1 MKIFTEPF
9 IHAVVT
15 PPVEV
20 YEYAKHIY
28 PVPPT
33 LIPGCRTNL
42 DVVDDNITQY
52 LDSVVNEAYSVFL
65 PRLQEEYPKM
75 DFNSLNKKSRYLFS
89 HNTASLGSNVI
100 RGLHLDNGTKI
111 VVGLWYFKEDDDDA
125 GGDLYLMNPI
135 TKQST
140 TFKYDSNKLI
150 IFPNIITAW
159 HAVTKRNASV
169 VPRKFINIVL
179 ESDVFLHS
187 YNKIGIVEPRNKV
200 VNNFK

>member
-9 IHAVVT
+9 IHAIVT
-15 PPVEV
+15 PPAEI

-28 PVPPT
+28 PVSPT
-33 LIPGCRTNL
+33 LIPGYRTNL
-42 DVVDDNITQY
+42 DIVDDNITRY
-52 LDSVVNEAYSVFL
+52 IDSVVDEAYNTFL
-65 PRLQEEYPKM
+65 PNLQEEYPKM
-75 DFNSLNKKSRYLFS
+75 DFNTLSKRSRYLFS
-89 HNTASLGSNVI
+89 HNTPSLNPNVI

-111 VVGLWYFKEDDDDA
+111 IVGLWYFKDDEDTA

-135 TKQST
+135 TKKST
-140 TFKYDSNKLI
+140 IFKYDSNKLI

-159 HAVTKRNASV
+159 HAVTKRNSSAI
-169 VPRKFINIVL
+169 PRKFINIIL

-187 YNKIGIVEPRNKV
+187 YNKIGITEPKNKV